1 MMLNFNNKRIFK
13 CVCKMF
19 LFKKQRRSKLYSV
32 NYLKIYIKY
41 YSKTQ
46 YRVYRFDKNR
56 FK

>member
-1 MMLNFNNKRIFK
+1 MLDFNNKRVFK

-19 LFKKQRRSKLYSV
+19 LFKKQRRSKLHSV

-46 YRVYRFDKNR
+46 YRVYKPNKNR
-56 FK
+56 FE

>member
-1 MMLNFNNKRIFK
+1 MLDFNNERVFK

-19 LFKKQRRSKLYSV
+19 LFKKQRRSKLHSV

-46 YRVYRFDKNR
+46 YRVYKPNKNR
-56 FK
+56 FE